1 MSRRDEERAATTA
14 DYRASDV
21 LRAGLRASPGL
32 RVGLLVTLALAL
44 VGAMGRVV
52 VPVLV
57 QQVVD
62 RGLRRP
68 GASERAGPGA
78 DGVDVD
84 LGVVWVICTF
94 AVGIVLVTVLATR
107 ATKRRLAKVSET
119 AIGELRVDAFA
130 HIHSLSLAH
139 HTDEHRGVLVSRV
152 TSDLEALSQF
162 FSWGGLAM
170 LIDGA
175 VVVTVVATMLVYD
188 WRLTLV
194 AVGAVA
200 PLGVVLRLLQRHL
213 IRAYDAVR
221 DRVGEMLSAVSEAV
235 TGAAVV
241 RGYQIEERTNAKVR
255 RAVDARK
262 DAEVRAGTISAFM
275 FPANEVFAVVTIA
288 AVVVVG
294 VALGPGSG
302 LSAGELVAF
311 LFLVGLLLEPVSE
324 FTEILDQT
332 QTAIAGWRKV
342 LDLLATPLE
351 IVEPVPGITLPRQ
364 APQIILDGVTF
375 GYQRPSAQGAP
386 DVLALRDVSFVIAPG
401 QHVAVVG
408 ATGSGK
414 TTLAKL
420 LTRLADPTAGRVLVD
435 GIDLREVSSASLR
448 SSLVMVPQESFLFDT
463 TIADN
468 VRYARPGASDDEVR
482 LAFVE
487 LGLEAWVDGLSHGL
501 QTAVGERG
509 EHLSVGERQLVAL
522 ARAYVANPTCLILDE
537 ATSSVDAATE
547 TRLARAL
554 QSLAEGRTSI
564 TIAHRLASAERAD
577 VIVVLAGGRL
587 VEHGP
592 HAELLARAGVYAGLH
607 ASWIAGTSSAGGGG
621 LPVAAPPGSGV
632 RRAAALGVAGVPTA
646 PGEIVT
652 EVSAGTG
659 AASGERE

>member
-1 MSRRDEERAATTA
+1 MSRRDDERSAQVA
-14 DYRASDV
+14 DYRATDV
-21 LRAGLRASPGL
+21 LRAGLRTTPQL
-32 RVGLLVTLALAL
+32 RVGLLVTLTLAL

-52 VPVLV
+52 VPILV

-62 RGLRRP
+62 RGLRNP
-68 GASERAGPGA
+68 DDVAGTTSTTSDSGARARSA
-78 DGVDVD
+78 VDVD
-84 LGVVWVICTF
+84 LGVVWVIC
-94 AVGIVLVTVLATR
+94 AVAVVVVAVTVLATA
-107 ATKRRLAKVSET
+107 ATKRRLARAAET
-119 AIGELRVDAFA
+119 AIGDLRVEAFA
-130 HIHSLSLAH
+130 HVHSLSLAH

-175 VVVTVVATMLVYD
+175 VVVTVVTTMVVYD
-188 WRLTLV
+188 WRLALV
-194 AVGAVA
+194 AVVSVL
-200 PLGVVLRLLQRHL
+200 PLALVLRLLQRHL

-241 RGYQIEERTNAKVR
+241 RGYHIQERTNAKVR
-255 RAVDARK
+255 RAVEGRRE
-262 DAEVRAGTISAFM
+262 AEVRAGTISAFM
-275 FPANEVFAVVTIA
+275 FPANEVFAVITIS
-288 AVVVVG
+288 AVVVAG
-294 VALGPGSG
+294 IWLGPTSG
-302 LSAGELVAF
+302 LSTGELVAF

-324 FTEILDQT
+324 FTEVLDQT

-351 IVEPVPGITLPRQ
+351 IVEPVPGVELPRQ
-364 APQIILDGVTF
+364 APRIDLEHVSF
-375 GYQRPSAQGAP
+375 GYRRPADLHEPPA
-386 DVLALRDVSFVIAPG
+386 VLALRDVSLVIEPG

-435 GIDLREVSSASLR
+435 GIDLREVSSSSLR
-448 SSLVMVPQESFLFDT
+448 SCLVMVPQESFLFDT
-463 TIADN
+463 TVADN
-468 VRYARPGASDDEVR
+468 VRYARPNATDDEVR

-487 LGLEAWVDGLSHGL
+487 LGLEGWVDGLPHGL
-501 QTAVGERG
+501 HTPVGERG

-554 QSLAEGRTSI
+554 QSLAEGRTSV
-564 TIAHRLASAERAD
+564 TIAHRLSTAERAD
-577 VIVVLAGGRL
+577 TIVVMAHGRV

-592 HAELLARAGVYAGLH
+592 HDDLLARHGVYAGLH
-607 ASWIAGTSSAGGGG
+607 DSWITGTSSGGNDGGG
-621 LPVAAPPGSGV
+621 
-632 RRAAALGVAGVPTA
+632 RH
-646 PGEIVT
+646 
-652 EVSAGTG
+652 G
-659 AASGERE
+659 AASSTIGS